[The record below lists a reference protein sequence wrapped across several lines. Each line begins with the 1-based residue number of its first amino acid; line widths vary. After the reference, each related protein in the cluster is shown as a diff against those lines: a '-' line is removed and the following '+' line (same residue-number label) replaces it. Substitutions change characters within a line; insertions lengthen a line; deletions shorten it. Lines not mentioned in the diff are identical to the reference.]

1 MADLA
6 LDSSPFDRGKQT
18 LHVLLSTTTSKTNK
32 QKKRQEEGVKFLID
46 TELEAYLL
54 AATGAPLE
62 AINVTP
68 IANDC

>member
-1 MADLA
+1 MALH
-6 LDSSPFDRGKQT
+6 SSPFDGSERT
-18 LHVLLSTTTSKTNK
+18 LNGPLSTTTTKTK
-32 QKKRQEEGVKFLID
+32 KKTKKRGVNFLID